1 MSSGIADLA
10 ASNSAL
16 SFPIPPW
23 SLKNL
28 ITRLTLISK
37 ICLRCVS
44 MLLHT
49 QPVNMLGTELFDVG
63 CPVGEVVHPL
73 FQPGIALGFRFCMFV
88 VLTKELVIAIV
99 VSLHWRWVRTIGTLD
114 DRINQKPGNRGAIW
128 VAGNDLWSNN
138 FFCYHDHALGCA
150 HAFEHY
156 PEISPAM
163 RVAIHISP
171 LHMHDGH
178 VRVKRAYRPQR
189 FLRRKRREYL
199 IEKVIAL
206 GRVTAQ
212 RGFGRQKGHSHCAC
226 LQRERD
232 DEIGH
237 IEDFHSILLDRAAEV
252 VG

>member
-1 MSSGIADLA
+1 
-10 ASNSAL
+10 
-16 SFPIPPW
+16 
-23 SLKNL
+23 
-28 ITRLTLISK
+28 
-37 ICLRCVS
+37 
-44 MLLHT
+44 
-49 QPVNMLGTELFDVG
+49 
-63 CPVGEVVHPL
+63 
-73 FQPGIALGFRFCMFV
+73 
-88 VLTKELVIAIV
+88 
-99 VSLHWRWVRTIGTLD
+99 
-114 DRINQKPGNRGAIW
+114 
-128 VAGNDLWSNN
+128 
-138 FFCYHDHALGCA
+138 
-150 HAFEHY
+150 
-156 PEISPAM
+156 M
-163 RVAIHISP
+163 RVAFHISP

-212 RGFGRQKGHSHCAC
+212 RGFGRQKGYSHCAC